1 MYRMLS
7 RDFPTTAWGEERER
21 EKFVRPLN
29 FLEERAQ
36 AASPSMVPVF
46 IFPFPPCTCVD
57 DGMVG
62 RGFSGDRTRKVAL
75 W

>member
-1 MYRMLS
+1 MERPDVSHFVARLS
-7 RDFPTTAWGEERER
+7 NNSVGRTER

-46 IFPFPPCTCVD
+46 IFHSPPCTCVD

-62 RGFSGDRTRKVAL
+62 KRFL
-75 W
+75 WG

>member
-1 MYRMLS
+1 MYCMLS
-7 RDFPTTAWGEERER
+7 RDFPTTAWGEERE
-21 EKFVRPLN
+21 KFMRPLN
-29 FLEERAQ
+29 FLEGRAQ

-62 RGFSGDRTRKVAL
+62 KRFL
-75 W
+75 WV